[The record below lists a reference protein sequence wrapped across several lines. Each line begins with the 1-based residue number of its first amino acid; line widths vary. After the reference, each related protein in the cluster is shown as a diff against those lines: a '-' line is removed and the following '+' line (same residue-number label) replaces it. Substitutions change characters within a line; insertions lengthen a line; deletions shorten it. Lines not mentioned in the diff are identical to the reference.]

1 MSSADEERFIS
12 ENRYESVLARLSG
25 SPTLKTIFMEAY
37 GDDYP
42 AEADPFGF
50 VSLSELRAM
59 ADILAGSAVSRLL
72 DVGCGRGGPGLWIA
86 RELGASLVGVDVVA
100 AAVAAA
106 YQHAAALGMAEKAE
120 FVVAS
125 GTDTG
130 LPAVAFN
137 GAVSIDALWMIQD
150 KPAAFREL
158 ARVLSPG
165 SPVVFTTWEPLHLD
179 YAAYLTSAG
188 FRNVDKRLLPDSMH
202 AQIAVFDAILHC
214 QSALIAEL
222 GEDAAGI
229 LIAEAT
235 ETPEMLEISPRIMAS
250 AIREG

>member
-1 MSSADEERFIS
+1 MSSADERRFIS
-12 ENRYESVLARLSG
+12 ENRYGSVLARLSG
-25 SPTLKTIFMEAY
+25 SPTLKAIFMEAY

-59 ADILAGSAVSRLL
+59 ADILTGSAVSRLL
-72 DVGCGRGGPGLWIA
+72 DMGCGRGGPGLWIA

-100 AAVAAA
+100 QAVVAA

-120 FVVAS
+120 FMVAS

-130 LPAVAFN
+130 LPAAAFD

-150 KPAAFREL
+150 KAAAFAEL

-165 SPVVFTTWEPLHLD
+165 SLIVFTTWEPPHVD
-179 YAAYLTSAG
+179 YAAHLTSAG
-188 FRNVDKRLLPDSMH
+188 FSSVVKRLLPD
-202 AQIAVFDAILHC
+202 AIYPQIAVYDAILHC
-214 QSALIAEL
+214 QPALIAEI
-222 GEDAAGI
+222 GEDAAGV
-229 LIAEAT
+229 LFAEAT
-235 ETPEMLEISPRIMAS
+235 ETPVLLETAPRILVS
-250 AIREG
+250 AVRD

>member
-1 MSSADEERFIS
+1 MSSADEQRFTN
-12 ENRYESVLARLSG
+12 ENRYSSVLARLSA
-25 SPTLKTIFMEAY
+25 SPTLTAIFMEAY

-42 AEADPFGF
+42 VEADPFGF

-59 ADILAGSAVSRLL
+59 ADILAGSTMSRLL

-100 AAVAAA
+100 EAVVAA
-106 YQHAAALGMAEKAE
+106 YQHAANLGMAERAE
-120 FVVAS
+120 FRVAS
-125 GTDTG
+125 GTDTH
-130 LPAVAFN
+130 LPASAFD

-150 KPAAFREL
+150 KAAAFREL

-165 SPVVFTTWEPLHLD
+165 SRVVFTTWEPPHLD

-188 FRNVDKRLLPDSMH
+188 FISIVKRPLPDAMH
-202 AQIAVFDAILHC
+202 AQIAVYDAILHC
-214 QSALIAEL
+214 QPALIAEL

-229 LIAEAT
+229 LIAEAI
-235 ETPEMLEISPRIMAS
+235 ETPVMLETAPRMMVS
-250 AIREG
+250 AVRG

>member
-1 MSSADEERFIS
+1 MSSADEQRFIS
-12 ENRYESVLARLSG
+12 EDRYESVLARLSG
-25 SPTLKTIFMEAY
+25 SPTLKTIFREAY

-42 AEADPFGF
+42 AEAEPFGF
-50 VSLSELRAM
+50 VSLSELRTM
-59 ADILAGSAVSRLL
+59 ADTLAGSAVSRLL

-106 YQHAAALGMAEKAE
+106 YQHAAALGMAENAE
-120 FVVAS
+120 FMVAS

-130 LPAVAFN
+130 LPAAAFN

-150 KPAAFREL
+150 KPAAFKEL

-188 FRNVDKRLLPDSMH
+188 FSSVVKRLLPDSMK
-202 AQIAVFDAILHC
+202 AQIAVFEAILQC

-222 GEDAAGI
+222 GEDAAGV
-229 LIAEAT
+229 LIAEAN
-235 ETPEMLEISPRIMAS
+235 ETPEMLEIAPRIMVS
-250 AIREG
+250 AIRAG